1 MEGKCALL
9 LHLNSL
15 AALYRNRRPK
25 MGKDVINGGKPF
37 VKWVG
42 GKSQLLSQYDKL
54 LPRDLSRCKNLT
66 YVEPFVGGGA
76 MLFHM
81 LQRFPNI
88 RRVVI
93 NDINKDLITTY
104 RAIKEKP
111 RELINLLS
119 KLQKLFRSCKGED
132 ERRCLFLKIRSKY
145 NSRRCN
151 PLETASLFIFLNR
164 TGFNGL
170 YRVNSEGR
178 YNVSFGKCTNPL
190 ICDVGTICADSE
202 LLQKVSIRAG
212 DFAEVFDDL
221 KGEIFAYLD
230 PPYRP
235 LTKTANFTGYSK
247 EGFGDDEQRRLASLC
262 REMDKSGF
270 RWLAS
275 NSDPRNVNV
284 DDNFFDELYSGF
296 EIHRVMAKRIVN
308 SDAGGRG
315 KITELV
321 IRNYAN

>member
-1 MEGKCALL
+1 MRPSFASEISCSIHHIL
-9 LHLNSL
+9 
-15 AALYRNRRPK
+15 NRRLK
-25 MGKDVINGGKPF
+25 MQNNVMNSGKPF

-54 LPRDLSRCKNLT
+54 LPRDLSQCKDLT

-93 NDINKDLITTY
+93 NDINKDLIATY

-111 RELINLLS
+111 KELVNLLA
-119 KLQKLFRSCKGED
+119 KLQKLFRSCEGED
-132 ERRCLFLKIRSKY
+132 ERRSLFLEMRSKY
-145 NSRRCN
+145 NSRMCN
-151 PLETASLFIFLNR
+151 PLETASLFVFLNR

-190 ICDVGTICADSE
+190 ICDVGTIYADSE
-202 LLQKVSIRAG
+202 LLQKVSILTG
-212 DFAEVFDDL
+212 DFAKVFDAL

-262 REMDKSGF
+262 RELDNRGF

-275 NSDPRNVNV
+275 NSDPRNVNM
-284 DDNFFDELYSGF
+284 DDDFFDELYAGF

-308 SDAGGRG
+308 SDARGRG

-321 IRNYAN
+321 ICNYSN